1 MKLVLTLALVVGASA
16 QWGRNRKQE
25 AQTGSLG
32 DLGDEAERM
41 AQHAAAGR
49 PTNDV
54 DLAMA
59 GWEQLG
65 ARTERGLRH
74 GRGAP

>member
-1 MKLVLTLALVVGASA
+1 MQTRSLLVLALLGATSA
-16 QWGRNRKQE
+16 QWGRNKKQE

-32 DLGDEAERM
+32 DLGDAAERM
-41 AQHAAAGR
+41 GQHAAAGR
-49 PTNDV
+49 PTSDV

-65 ARTERGLRH
+65 E
-74 GRGAP
+74 